1 MFLCIWK
8 NVCEF
13 ARKLIKINDC
23 LGYGMDGMEKNIYIA
38 TTREM
43 YQRAL
48 SIGLTFES
56 VAHWLQVNTKKKNK
70 KSKHTSMIE

>member
-1 MFLCIWK
+1 
-8 NVCEF
+8 
-13 ARKLIKINDC
+13 
-23 LGYGMDGMEKNIYIA
+23 MEKKKNIA

-56 VAHWLQVNTKKKNK
+56 VAHWLQVTLKKKK